1 VHDIERREWN
11 KQWFLEGW
19 WETWGGGGA
28 SMDRVWPEQGAGGD
42 GQQPG
47 CEVLGF
53 VQQHSALGAP
63 Q

>member
-1 VHDIERREWN
+1 V
-11 KQWFLEGW
+11 
-19 WETWGGGGA
+19 GA